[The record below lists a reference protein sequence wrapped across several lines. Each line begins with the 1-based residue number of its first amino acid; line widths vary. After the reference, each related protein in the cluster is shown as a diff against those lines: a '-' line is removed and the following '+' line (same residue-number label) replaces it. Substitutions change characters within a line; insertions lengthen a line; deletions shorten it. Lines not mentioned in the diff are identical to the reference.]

1 MLWVLIKQIH
11 LCEFLF
17 HYEAFAFQL
26 SGCRCCGFKT
36 FSIQTYLFF
45 YLSISLSVC
54 LSVCVGLSHSNS
66 LSVSLFHL
74 YAWTSYNSSCPIL
87 FDQNRHATAI
97 SIGTTCPGSG
107 KGVFLCVFPKFST
120 LSFSLF
126 PESEIKC

>member
-54 LSVCVGLSHSNS
+54 LSVLVYLTQTLS
-66 LSVSLFHL
+66 LSLSFTYMLGLVIIHRVRF
-74 YAWTSYNSSCPIL
+74 
-87 FDQNRHATAI
+87 
-97 SIGTTCPGSG
+97 
-107 KGVFLCVFPKFST
+107 FST
-120 LSFSLF
+120 KTDTQPPSPSEQHVQEAERACFSACFPNSRPSLSLSFRNR
-126 PESEIKC
+126 K